1 MKNLHYLFIL
11 SFLLISCEEE
21 VPPATYTLTTQ
32 VTPVGA
38 GTVTP
43 ATGIFVEGSSVTIS
57 ATPSENYSFKQWTGT
72 GSGTANPL
80 TFMIISNTTITA
92 EFVFIDADNDGV
104 TDAID
109 SCPDTP
115 AETAVNAE
123 GCATSQI
130 DSDGDGVTNDK
141 DQCPETPENTDV
153 NEEGCPYLFLAEN
166 GVTIKAAP
174 FASAEETYEIGGID
188 YLLVKDGSSLNKLIY
203 DCLYDYDNQNC
214 KFVTSLVTDMSGLFV
229 STNDLMPVNEDFVLN
244 TWDVSNVTN
253 MSGMFAMAVFRT
265 DDDIDLSNWDVSN
278 VTNMEGMFYVANH
291 RNPFEG
297 FDGDIS
303 SWDVSNVTNMKGM
316 FFGGIFNQDISSWD
330 VSNVTNM
337 AYMFATNAWIV
348 QDLSSWNVDK
358 CIECSEFNRDTPN
371 WYTPEYPIPNF
382 TNCDPN

>member
-1 MKNLHYLFIL
+1 M
-11 SFLLISCEEE
+11 
-21 VPPATYTLTTQ
+21 
-32 VTPVGA
+32 
-38 GTVTP
+38 
-43 ATGIFVEGSSVTIS
+43 
-57 ATPSENYSFKQWTGT
+57 
-72 GSGTANPL
+72 
-80 TFMIISNTTITA
+80 
-92 EFVFIDADNDGV
+92 
-104 TDAID
+104 
-109 SCPDTP
+109 
-115 AETAVNAE
+115 
-123 GCATSQI
+123 
-130 DSDGDGVTNDK
+130 
-141 DQCPETPENTDV
+141 

-174 FASAEETYEIGGID
+174 FASAEETYEIDGID